1 MLLYIIRHGIAEKPI
16 GFLQDKDRSLTS
28 EGTAIV
34 SKLANALNLKGV
46 KPDLIISSPY
56 LRAKQTADLL
66 AKGLKYANSIEID
79 NRLMPNATMTFLQ
92 EILIENSDKSSLMII
107 SHEPAVSEFST
118 TLCASNADRVYGFSP
133 ASICCVIVE
142 SIPTIRG
149 SLYWF
154 ASAEEIIE
162 SV

>member
-1 MLLYIIRHGIAEKPI
+1 MLLYIVRHGIAEKPT
-16 GFLQDKDRSLTS
+16 GFSPDKDRSLTN
-28 EGTAIV
+28 EGKEIIT
-34 SKLANALNLKGV
+34 KLASALFIKGV
-46 KPDLIISSPY
+46 KPDIIISSPY

-66 AKGLKYANSIEID
+66 ANGLHYTLNVETDK
-79 NRLMPNATMTFLQ
+79 RLMPNATMAALQ
-92 EILIENSDKSSLMII
+92 EILLENSNLSSLMIV

-118 TLCASNADRVYGFSP
+118 TLCAKNADRVYGFSP

-154 ASAEEIIE
+154 ASAEEIID

>member
-1 MLLYIIRHGIAEKPI
+1 MLLYIIRHGIAEKPT
-16 GFLQDKDRSLTS
+16 GFLPDKDRSLTS

-34 SKLANALNLKGV
+34 SKLANALNSKGV

-66 AKGLKYANSIEID
+66 ANGLKYTNSIETD

-92 EILIENSDKSSLMII
+92 EILLENSDKSSLMII